1 MHAEPGA
8 RRPSVVEMPTY
19 APETISRLFINLE
32 VDSAER
38 INSRFLVSPMGE
50 LSLIRSSHISRNCVS
65 RRLQRHMTDG
75 DSSYFF
81 ACAPLQGQL
90 RIQHFGRSCLLKC
103 GDLGF
108 VTTDEEYVIEM
119 SDTLDALWLRIP
131 ATLLLSH
138 VAGMKDVV
146 GRTIDV
152 SRGIGV
158 AATELMLV
166 SSRTS
171 DDLGDRAA
179 RLVGQSILGF
189 IGELVNSTQPGDLSQ
204 STAYRRKILG
214 RAMDFVE
221 QHLGDEALNPEA
233 IAHGIGI
240 GRRYLSQIFAA
251 EGLSAMR
258 WVLQRRLERCRMEIE
273 RCGLGSVPIH
283 EIAYRFGF
291 SNISSFNRAFKAHFG
306 CSPRLLFSG
315 ADTLLH

>member
-1 MHAEPGA
+1 MHKVLGE
-8 RRPSVVEMPTY
+8 RRPTVVDMPTFT
-19 APETISRLFINLE
+19 PETISRLFINLE
-32 VDSAER
+32 VHSAEQ
-38 INSRFLVSPMGE
+38 INSRFLVSPMGD
-50 LSLIRSSHISRNCVS
+50 LSLIRSSHVSRNCVT

-81 ACAPLQGQL
+81 ACTPLQGQL
-90 RIQHFGRSCLLKC
+90 RIQHLGRSCLLKC

-131 ATLLLSH
+131 AALLLSH
-138 VAGMKDVV
+138 VAGMKDTV

-171 DDLGDRAA
+171 DELSDRGA

-189 IGELVNSTQPGDLSQ
+189 VGELVNSTHPGDLSH
-204 STAYRRKILG
+204 STTYRRKILG
-214 RAMDFVE
+214 RAMDFIE
-221 QHLGDEALNPEA
+221 DHLGDEMLSPEA
-233 IAHGIGI
+233 IAQGVGI

-251 EGLSAMR
+251 EGLSVMR
-258 WVLQRRLERCRMEIE
+258 WVQQRRLERCRAEIE
-273 RCGLGSVPIH
+273 RCGLGTVPIH
-283 EIAYRFGF
+283 EIAYRVGF

-306 CSPRLLFSG
+306 CSPRSLFSCQ
-315 ADTLLH
+315 DPLLH